1 MNKPRSSKLLLA
13 AGFSAAA
20 IAFTSSSAQAQSA
33 DALIDKLVDKGVLT
47 VDEAQ
52 ALRDEADK
60 DFTKAYSAKSGLPE
74 WATAVK
80 FNGDLRGR
88 FDGIYRSTEPDAV
101 SDRNRLRY
109 RLRFGVTANLMD
121 SIEVGFRL
129 ASGDAEGGIAG
140 NSNPISSNQS
150 LDNNGIKKGIYIDLA
165 YAKWSPINTR
175 EFQGGLTLGK
185 MENPFVFSDIVFDS
199 DYTPEGFAGGLSYQ
213 PNDAHIFKVI
223 GGGFVLKEASASSND
238 GALGAA
244 QVRWDAIWSKKITS
258 SVGFAALVIVGDQQ
272 LTNGAV
278 ANVNFGNTRIGG
290 TGSLASNMNPYVGDA
305 SVTYTLESFPFYAGP
320 FPIKFAGDFM
330 QNPGAPSDR
339 NTAYSVGMIFGKSG
353 KKGLWEIGYRYR
365 SLEADAWY
373 EEMVDSDTGAYYGA
387 GIPNS
392 GAGAGY
398 RSGTNNRGHI
408 VKASYS
414 PYDSLTLG
422 VSWYNIEAIN
432 EVPGGSDSQIH
443 RIQVDA
449 AFKF

>member
-1 MNKPRSSKLLLA
+1 MNNQRTHKLLLA
-13 AGFSAAA
+13 AGISAVA
-20 IAFTSSSAQAQSA
+20 IAFTSTSAQAQSA

-52 ALRDEADK
+52 SLRDEADK

-74 WATAVK
+74 WATALK

-88 FDGIYRSTEPDAV
+88 FDGIYRSNNPDDVA
-101 SDRNRLRY
+101 DRNRLRY

-129 ASGDAEGGIAG
+129 ASGDAEGGIAA

-150 LDNNGIKKGIYIDLA
+150 FDNNGIKKGIYIDLA

-199 DYTPEGFAGGLSYQ
+199 DYTPEGFAGSFSYL
-213 PNDAHIFKVI
+213 PTDAHTIKVT
-223 GGGFVLKEASASSND
+223 GGGFVLKEVSASSKD
-238 GALGAA
+238 GALGVA
-244 QVRWDAIWSKKITS
+244 QLRWDAIWSKKITS
-258 SVGFAALVIVGDQQ
+258 SVGVAALAIVGDES
-272 LTNGAV
+272 LGNAAV
-278 ANVNFGNTRIGG
+278 GNVNFGNTRRADG
-290 TGSLASNMNPYVGDA
+290 TLLYNMNSYVGDA
-305 SVTYTLESFPFYAGP
+305 SITYTLETFPFYTGP
-320 FPIKFAGDFM
+320 FPIKFGGDFM
-330 QNPGAPSDR
+330 QNPAAPSDR
-339 NTAYSVGMIFGKSG
+339 NTAFSAGLTFGKSG
-353 KKGLWEIGYRYR
+353 KKGLWEIGYRYVNLQ
-365 SLEADAWY
+365 SDAWY
-373 EEMVDSDTGAYYGA
+373 EELVDSDTGAFFGGA

-398 RSGTNNRGHI
+398 RAGTNHRGHV

-414 PYDSLTLG
+414 PFDSLTLG
-422 VSWYNIEAIN
+422 VSWYSIEAIN
-432 EVPGGSDSQIH
+432 EIPAGFNSKID

>member
-88 FDGIYRSTEPDAV
+88 FDGIYRSTKPDAV

-185 MENPFVFSDIVFDS
+185 MENPFVFSDLVFDS
-199 DYTPEGFAGGLSYQ
+199 DYTPEGFAGALSYQ
-213 PNDAHIFKVI
+213 PNDAHTFKVI
-223 GGGFVLKEASASSND
+223 GGGFVLKELSASSKD
-238 GALGAA
+238 GALGVA
-244 QVRWDAIWSKKITS
+244 QLRWDAIWSKKLTS
-258 SVGFAALVIVGDQQ
+258 SVGVAALAIAGDESLGNAAVG
-272 LTNGAV
+272 
-278 ANVNFGNTRIGG
+278 NVNFGNTRRADG
-290 TGSLASNMNPYVGDA
+290 TLLYNMNSYVGDA

-339 NTAYSVGMIFGKSG
+339 NTAYSVGLIFGKSG

-373 EEMVDSDTGAYYGA
+373 EELVDSDTGAYYGGA

-398 RSGTNNRGHI
+398 RAGTNNRGHI

-432 EVPGGSDSQIH
+432 EIPGGSDSQIH

>member
-1 MNKPRSSKLLLA
+1 MKNQRTSKLLLA
-13 AGFSAAA
+13 AGISAAA
-20 IAFTSSSAQAQSA
+20 IAFTSTSVQAQSA
-33 DALIDKLVDKGVLT
+33 DALIDKLVDKGILT
-47 VDEAQ
+47 VDEAHS
-52 ALRDEADK
+52 LRDEADK

-74 WATAVK
+74 WATALK

-88 FDGIYRSTEPDAV
+88 FDGIYRSNNPDDVA
-101 SDRNRLRY
+101 DRNRLRY

-129 ASGDAEGGIAG
+129 ASGDAEGGIAA

-150 LDNNGIKKGIYIDLA
+150 FDNNGIKKGIYIDLA

-199 DYTPEGFAGGLSYQ
+199 DYTPEGFAGAFSYA
-213 PNDAHIFKVI
+213 PNDKHTIKVT
-223 GGGFVLKEASASSND
+223 GGGFVLKEVSASSND
-238 GALGAA
+238 GALGVA
-244 QVRWDAIWSKKITS
+244 QLRWDAVWNKKISS
-258 SVGFAALVIVGDQQ
+258 SVGVAGLVIVGDEQ
-272 LTNGAV
+272 LGNAAV
-278 ANVNFGNTRIGG
+278 GNVNFGNTRKADTTLLYG
-290 TGSLASNMNPYVGDA
+290 MNPYVADA
-305 SVTYTLESFPFYAGP
+305 SVTYTLETFPFYVGP
-320 FPIKFAGDFM
+320 FPIKLGGDFM
-330 QNPGAPSDR
+330 QNPGAASDR
-339 NTAYSVGMIFGKSG
+339 NTAYSLGLTFGKSG
-353 KKGLWEIGYRYR
+353 KKGTWELGYRYR

-373 EEMVDSDTGAYYGA
+373 EELVDSDTGAFYGGA

-398 RSGTNNRGHI
+398 RAGTNNRGHI

-414 PYDSLTLG
+414 PYDSLTFG
-422 VSWYNIEAIN
+422 VSWYSIEAIN
-432 EVPGGSDSQIH
+432 EIPAGSNSKID

>member
-20 IAFTSSSAQAQSA
+20 IAFTASSAQAQSA

-52 ALRDEADK
+52 SLRDEADK

-80 FNGDLRGR
+80 LNGDLRGR
-88 FDGIYRSTEPDAV
+88 FDGIYRSNNPDDLA
-101 SDRNRLRY
+101 DRNRLRY

-129 ASGDAEGGIAG
+129 ASGDAEGGITA

-150 LDNNGIKKGIYIDLA
+150 FDNNGSKKGIYIDLA

-199 DYTPEGFAGGLSYQ
+199 DYTPEGFAGAFSYL
-213 PNDAHIFKVI
+213 PSDAHTIKFT
-223 GGGFVLKEASASSND
+223 GGGFVLKEVSASSKD
-238 GALGAA
+238 GALGVA
-244 QVRWDAIWSKKITS
+244 QLRWDAIWSKKITS
-258 SVGFAALVIVGDQQ
+258 SVGVAALAIVGDES
-272 LTNGAV
+272 LGNAAV
-278 ANVNFGNTRIGG
+278 GNVNFGNTRRADG
-290 TGSLASNMNPYVGDA
+290 TLLYNMNSYVGDA
-305 SVTYTLESFPFYAGP
+305 SVTYTLETFPFYAGP
-320 FPIKFAGDFM
+320 FPIKFGGDFM
-330 QNPGAPSDR
+330 QNPGAASDR
-339 NTAYSVGMIFGKSG
+339 NTAYSIGLTFGKSG

-373 EEMVDSDTGAYYGA
+373 EELVDSDTGAFYGGA

-398 RSGTNNRGHI
+398 RAGTNNRGHI

-422 VSWYNIEAIN
+422 VGWYNIEAIN
-432 EVPGGSDSQIH
+432 EIPAGSNSKID
-443 RIQVDA
+443 RIQIDA